1 MVLILNVLKAKR
13 IVRSRGRIKDA
24 DYETEG
30 SAQEKGYDSETKDEA
45 EGGEVNVVK
54 GTRNRS
60 KKKRRVVGHSDFG
73 KESDFVEDLVR
84 DYKKKYEIK
93 GKRVK
98 ESLGMRASSPSDDDE
113 TLA

>member
-1 MVLILNVLKAKR
+1 MN
-13 IVRSRGRIKDA
+13 
-24 DYETEG
+24 
-30 SAQEKGYDSETKDEA
+30 
-45 EGGEVNVVK
+45 K

-60 KKKRRVVGHSDFG
+60 KKKKRAVGYSDSE

-98 ESLGMRASSPSDDDE
+98 DSLRVRASSPSDDE

>member
-1 MVLILNVLKAKR
+1 MN
-13 IVRSRGRIKDA
+13 
-24 DYETEG
+24 
-30 SAQEKGYDSETKDEA
+30 
-45 EGGEVNVVK
+45 K

-60 KKKRRVVGHSDFG
+60 KKKRRAVGHSNSK

-98 ESLGMRASSPSDDDE
+98 VSPGVRASSPSDDE